1 MDKDVKLEEGLELL
15 GILGDDYCDDLG
27 CSAAHMVMADAC
39 DECRAGRVQDAGF
52 RKAENVRKEVVKEIH
67 DRLRRALE
75 KRSKTAKERGEKFV
89 TIEILDAELS
99 IDEIAYENGVEVD
112 A

>member
-1 MDKDVKLEEGLELL
+1 M
-15 GILGDDYCDDLG
+15 
-27 CSAAHMVMADAC
+27 
-39 DECRAGRVQDAGF
+39 
-52 RKAENVRKEVVKEIH
+52 
-67 DRLRRALE
+67 E